1 MQGAGRLDENPPVTY
16 DAVGRNDDS
25 LFDRVIHHS
34 LWNRGTKTWTQAL
47 RGGLLDSFYMREMWD
62 NPELAARV
70 QWWQGEEVE
79 VPILK

>member
-1 MQGAGRLDENPPVTY
+1 
-16 DAVGRNDDS
+16 
-25 LFDRVIHHS
+25 
-34 LWNRGTKTWTQAL
+34 
-47 RGGLLDSFYMREMWD
+47 MWD